1 MSEKTFSLTSRTIL
15 GVVLLL
21 LGVLFLLDNFAVFD
35 AAHILRYWPA
45 LLVLFGGLKAAQPG
59 GSDGRLIGG
68 TIAVIGV
75 FMLLSRM
82 DIVNIEFWAL
92 WPLLLIAA
100 GAAIVM
106 RTQSGGA
113 VLRSADASDV
123 VTGTAVLGGM
133 EQTCTTRKF
142 RGGSVS
148 AVLGG
153 HSIDLREADIPEGE
167 DAALEVFAFMGGI
180 ELRISQE
187 WTVVLEGTALLGG
200 FENKTHPLDP
210 GKKRLIIRGQA
221 VLGGVEIK
229 N

>member
-1 MSEKTFSLTSRTIL
+1 MSDKTYSLTSRTVI

-21 LGVLFLLDNFAVFD
+21 VGVLFLLDNFAVFD
-35 AAHILRYWPA
+35 AARILRYWPA
-45 LLVLFGGLKAAQPG
+45 LLVLFGGLKAVQPG

-68 TIAVIGV
+68 TVAVIGI
-75 FMLLSRM
+75 FMLLNRM

-100 GAAIVM
+100 GAAIVL
-106 RTQSGGA
+106 RTTSGST
-113 VLRSADASDV
+113 VPADADATDV
-123 VTGTAVLGGM
+123 VSGTAVLGGM
-133 EQTCTTRKF
+133 EQTCTTKHF
-142 RGGSVS
+142 RGGSIS

-153 HSIDLREADIPEGE
+153 HSVDLREADIPEGE
-167 DAALEVFAFMGGI
+167 DAVLEVFAFMGGV

-200 FENKTHPLDP
+200 FENKTHPRDA
-210 GKKRLIIRGQA
+210 GKKRLILRGQA
-221 VLGGVEIK
+221 ILGGVEIK

>member
-1 MSEKTFSLTSRTIL
+1 MNEKSFSLTSRTVI
-15 GVVLLL
+15 GITLLL
-21 LGVLFLLDNFAVFD
+21 AGVLFLLDNFAVID

-45 LLVLFGGLKAAQPG
+45 LLVLFGGLKAVQPG
-59 GSDGRLIGG
+59 GSDGRIIGG
-68 TIAVIGV
+68 TVALIGV

-82 DIVNIEFWAL
+82 GILNIDFWAL

-106 RTQSGGA
+106 RTMAGSSLPGD
-113 VLRSADASDV
+113 ADASDL

-133 EQTCTTRKF
+133 EQTCATRHF

-153 HSIDLREADIPEGE
+153 HSIDLREADIEEGE
-167 DAALEVFAFMGGI
+167 DAVLEVFAFMGGV

-187 WTVVLEGTALLGG
+187 WTVVLEGSALLGG

-210 GKKRLIIRGQA
+210 GTKRLIIRGQA
-221 VLGGVEIK
+221 ILGGVEIK

>member
-1 MSEKTFSLTSRTIL
+1 MSKKTFSLTSRTTL

-21 LGVLFLLDNFAVFD
+21 IGVLFLLDNFAVFD
-35 AAHILRYWPA
+35 ATRILRYWPV
-45 LLVLFGGLKAAQPG
+45 LLILFGGLKALQPG
-59 GSDGRLIGG
+59 GIDGRLIGG
-68 TIAVIGV
+68 TVAVIGV

-82 DIVNIEFWAL
+82 DILNVDFWAL

-106 RTQSGGA
+106 RTMSGSSLPGD
-113 VLRSADASDV
+113 ADASDLV
-123 VTGTAVLGGM
+123 SGTAVLGGM
-133 EQTCTTRKF
+133 EQTCTTRRF

-153 HSIDLREADIPEGE
+153 HSIDLREADIEEGE
-167 DAALEVFAFMGGI
+167 DAVLEVFAFMGGV

-187 WTVVLEGTALLGG
+187 WTVVLEGSALLGG

-221 VLGGVEIK
+221 ILGGVEIK